1 MKVVN
6 NMKEYKVK
14 LSEEKCLKDSMDND
28 ASEFDLVLQ
37 VWQDLNRLSE
47 TSNLAQEDILIKN
60 ILEQILEVEYDK
72 EIPVNDKKDTGRRT
86 FLCFWSKNIYRIY
99 QNVNI

>member
-1 MKVVN
+1 MKAVN

-28 ASEFDLVLQ
+28 ASEFDLALQ

-72 EIPVNDKKDTGRRT
+72 EIPVPDFYTYHERNKT
-86 FLCFWSKNIYRIY
+86 N
-99 QNVNI
+99 